1 MSEIANLVGAI
12 GGFLGGLAAMIMAV
26 RSFRGRRRDDTSED
40 PPA

>member
-1 MSEIANLVGAI
+1 MSDIANLVGAV

-26 RSFRGRRRDDTSED
+26 LSWRGRRDNTPED

>member
-26 RSFRGRRRDDTSED
+26 RSFRGRRDDTSED

>member
-12 GGFLGGLAAMIMAV
+12 GGFLGGLAAMVMAV
-26 RSFRGRRRDDTSED
+26 RSLRKRRDDTSED